1 MQIYL
6 PIAEISQNFLLLLGI
21 GGAVGFLSGMF
32 GVGGGFLLT
41 PVLIFIGVPPPVAVA
56 TQANQVVGSS
66 VSGVL
71 AHWSKDNV
79 DFKMGSVLVA
89 GGFIGSTVGVL
100 VSSILQRVGQL
111 DLVIQLAYV
120 ILLTAIGAM
129 MLIESLRAILRTRR
143 RTGTPRKLHQHIWV
157 HGLPLKM
164 RFRRSRLY
172 ISAILPLGL
181 GFVIGVLSAIMGI
194 GGAFL
199 MVPAMIYLLGMPTR
213 IVVGTSLFQTI
224 FVTAN
229 VTFLQAVQ
237 NQTVDVVLAFLLL
250 IGGVIGAQVGGR
262 VGARLPAEQLR
273 VALAVLVLWLGITLS
288 YGLVATPKEPYS
300 VVLTG
305 TGL

>member
-6 PIAEISQNFLLLLGI
+6 PIAEISLNILLLLGL
-21 GGAVGFLSGMF
+21 GGAVGLLSGMF

-41 PVLIFIGVPPPVAVA
+41 PFLIFIGVPPAIAVA

-66 VSGVL
+66 ISGVL

-79 DFKMGSVLVA
+79 DFKMGFVLVA
-89 GGFIGSTVGVL
+89 GGFIGSTVGV
-100 VSSILQRVGQL
+100 VVFGILQRLNQI
-111 DLVIQLAYV
+111 DLVIQFAYV
-120 ILLTAIGAM
+120 ILLTGIGGL
-129 MLIESLRAILRTRR
+129 MLFESLRALLRLRR
-143 RTGTPRKLHQHIWV
+143 RAGTPRKLHQHTWV

-172 ISAILPLGL
+172 ISALLPLSI
-181 GFVIGVLSAIMGI
+181 GFLVGILSAIMGI
-194 GGAFL
+194 GGAFI

-237 NQTVDVVLAFLLL
+237 NQTVDVILAFVLLV
-250 IGGVIGAQVGGR
+250 GGVIGAQVGGR
-262 VGARLPAEQLR
+262 VGARLSTEYLR
-273 VALAVLVLWLGITLS
+273 VALALLVLFLGINLS
-288 YGLVATPKEPYS
+288 IELVSTPVERYS
-300 VVLTG
+300 ITPIEAVF
-305 TGL
+305 